1 VKIYRI
7 ITKRQVQK
15 VKVVSSRA
23 REGMTKVIIKKV
35 KRFSNSNK
43 RLR

>member
-1 VKIYRI
+1 VEIYKV

-15 VKVVSSRA
+15 VRVISSRA
-23 REGMTKVIIKKV
+23 REDITEVIIKKV
-35 KRFSNSNK
+35 RRFSNSNK